1 MCETGRGTA
10 QFMLAKLRTL
20 EEVIEIVSVSSVHN
34 TGEIKR
40 SGANMIISTIPIE
53 KQEIPCIVVRSAML
67 NTDDILDIQK
77 MALEVMEGIMEPNAG
92 IELDVI
98 NPEEIHIQG
107 AFYEWLSEN
116 RIEVDY
122 EAKDWKDAVNHA
134 GELLYKDGAV
144 EERYIQAMIQK
155 IETYGPYI
163 VICPG
168 TALPH
173 ADAEEGVIYE
183 AASLIRLKKPI
194 EFHHEMNDP
203 VKYVIGMSV
212 KSAESVNQAIYDLMM
227 IFGNERIRQ
236 ILDKAVDKASIM
248 EALDGLTTAK

>member
-1 MCETGRGTA
+1 MA
-10 QFMLAKLRTL
+10 NMKQQ
-20 EEVIEIVSVSSVHN
+20 
-34 TGEIKR
+34 IKR
-40 SGANMIISTIPIE
+40 YKNDNVKRAKNASY
-53 KQEIPCIVVRSAML
+53 KSAL
-67 NTDDILDIQK
+67 KTAIKKLL
-77 MALEVMEGIMEPNAG
+77 AEVEAG
-92 IELDVI
+92 
-98 NPEEIHIQG
+98 N
-107 AFYEWLSEN
+107 
-116 RIEVDY
+116 
-122 EAKDWKDAVNHA
+122 
-134 GELLYKDGAV
+134 KDGAV

-183 AASLIRLKKPI
+183 AASLMRLKKPVD
-194 EFHHEMNDP
+194 FHHEMNDP